1 MSNKDTKLEKI
12 IENKL
17 NYQNSTKNTAK
28 EDEFDEIDEAV
39 NEIAELLEKAP
50 DEDKPLIIKEL
61 SDGLR
66 QTILEDVIMSQ
77 LYAQM
82 KDRRN

>member
-1 MSNKDTKLEKI
+1 MSDKDTKLEKI
-12 IENKL
+12 LENKL
-17 NYQNSTKNTAK
+17 NYQNSTSTT

-77 LYAQM
+77 LYAHM